1 MPAKKKNQTSMAK
14 IQCCLCCQPIVKGK
28 DESLFCGG
36 DCQQWLHRYCAGV
49 SVPVYKSI
57 TEKDATFFC
66 FPCCLARHRAEIDS
80 LKDTID
86 HLKAEISELK
96 SSPLVHHPTP
106 RTAPPVPSPPSESP
120 SPASH
125 PRYHPA
131 DIDRRQER
139 KFNIVLY
146 GIDESPSG
154 TSKSN
159 CLEKDLEKA
168 ITIASTLDQSINS
181 QSIKDIY
188 RLGRFSAESKKPRPL
203 LVKFIRAVDASS
215 VLSKRG
221 SSRGTPVVIKP
232 DMSLKERKS
241 ESMLL
246 KERWSLIQSGVP
258 REVIKIRGSRLL
270 VRNKLHS
277 QVTMSGSDLSFCR
290 HDSCSDVNNS
300 SSLPIVSTPSLT
312 TQLSQ
317 SQTLPVPLNVDGCSS
332 TSHDSSPAHPPL
344 ISSPPPPP
352 PQSSTPSASDQ

>member
-1 MPAKKKNQTSMAK
+1 MAPP
-14 IQCCLCCQPIVKGK
+14 ILRGCECPCLQEHYRERRYFLLLPLLFGK
-28 DESLFCGG
+28 
-36 DCQQWLHRYCAGV
+36 
-49 SVPVYKSI
+49 
-57 TEKDATFFC
+57 
-66 FPCCLARHRAEIDS
+66 EIDS

-139 KFNIVLY
+139 KFNIV

-154 TSKSN
+154 TSKSI

-221 SSRGTPVVIKP
+221 SSI
-232 DMSLKERKS
+232 
-241 ESMLL
+241 
-246 KERWSLIQSGVP
+246 
-258 REVIKIRGSRLL
+258 
-270 VRNKLHS
+270 
-277 QVTMSGSDLSFCR
+277 
-290 HDSCSDVNNS
+290 
-300 SSLPIVSTPSLT
+300 
-312 TQLSQ
+312 
-317 SQTLPVPLNVDGCSS
+317 
-332 TSHDSSPAHPPL
+332 
-344 ISSPPPPP
+344 
-352 PQSSTPSASDQ
+352 